1 MKNKQTDNKSG
12 FANDKQSGERNMKKI
27 LPVVILVIA
36 AASLIGIGLY
46 NKGRG
51 KAKLQIAVIP
61 KGTTHVFWQSVH
73 RGAVDAGKETG
84 AEIIWNGPERED
96 REKEIQIVEDFITQK
111 VSGIVLAPND
121 DNALVPSVEKVAAAG
136 IPCVIIDSSVQTDK
150 YLSFVATDNY
160 QGGVLA
166 AKRMGEILAGKGKI
180 IVIKFAPGSAS
191 TVARIDGFMD
201 TVKKDFPG
209 IQIVDSKFGLD
220 TVETALQAT
229 EDLLTRNTEVD
240 GLFACNEST
249 AMGAL
254 RALQSSGKVR
264 KIKMVGFDA
273 GVLLIE
279 ALRSGD
285 IDSLVV
291 QNPYKMGYDGVKAI
305 VDKLQGKNVPKRID
319 TGVKL
324 ITKENID
331 TPEIQALLK

>member
-1 MKNKQTDNKSG
+1 MTI
-12 FANDKQSGERNMKKI
+12 GERNMKKI
-27 LPVVILVIA
+27 LPVVIIVTA
-36 AASLIGIGLY
+36 AAALIGIGLY

-51 KAKLQIAVIP
+51 KAKVQIAVIP
-61 KGTTHVFWQSVH
+61 KGTTHVFWQSIH
-73 RGAVDAGKETG
+73 RGALKAAEESG
-84 AEIIWNGPERED
+84 AEIFWNGPEREGD
-96 REKEIQIVEDFITQK
+96 REKEIQIVEDFLTRK

-121 DNALVPSVEKVAAAG
+121 DKALVPVVEKVAASG
-136 IPCVIIDSSVQTDK
+136 IPCVIIDSAIQTDK

-166 AKRMGEILAGKGKI
+166 AKRMGEILGGKGKV
-180 IVIKFAPGSAS
+180 IVIKYAPGSAS
-191 TVARIDGFMD
+191 TVKREDGFME
-201 TVKKDFPG
+201 TIQKDFPD
-209 IQIVDSKFGLD
+209 IQIVDSKYGLD

-229 EDLLTRNTEVD
+229 EDLLTRNPEVD

-254 RALQSSGKVR
+254 RALQSSGKAR

-291 QNPYKMGYDGVKAI
+291 QNPYKMGYEGVKAI
-305 VDKLQGKNVPKRID
+305 VNKLQGKEVPKRID